1 MNIQGK
7 VAVTGRGLHR
17 GMSVGNLSWEVCW
30 VLYWVAV
37 FETGPPQNT
46 VREDKAL
53 PWITRFDLHILRFPI
68 WKLWLCM
75 YSPPFCTALCYVKP
89 VLPFGKVKCT
99 IAWGSRF
106 QRARGYLRLVI
117 LIFQSKV
124 VPSFPSQ
131 GTPCSLNHLLR
142 HLPFISTF
150 QV

>member
-7 VAVTGRGLHR
+7 VAVTGRGSHR

-75 YSPPFCTALCYVKP
+75 HSPPFCTAVCYVKP
-89 VLPFGKVKCT
+89 VLPFGKD
-99 IAWGSRF
+99 GMHDRLGF
-106 QRARGYLRLVI
+106 QVSTRAVL
-117 LIFQSKV
+117 
-124 VPSFPSQ
+124 P
-131 GTPCSLNHLLR
+131 TPCDTDFSK
-142 HLPFISTF
+142 
-150 QV
+150 